1 MNSERLI
8 LFQTNPKTTN
18 MQVAYFSVVSNTILK
33 NISMETSLEV

>member
-18 MQVAYFSVVSNTILK
+18 MQVACFSVVNNTILK